1 MKKIKRA
8 DIGIVGAG
16 IMGLALA
23 YQASKKGLKAVIFE
37 RNPKALGASVR
48 NFGLIWPIGQPAG
61 TYLQRAYNSRKTWK
75 KLAEKAGF
83 WYRENGSLHLAYHDD
98 EVNLLQEF
106 MEDAGNRGYQCTWLS
121 AKEICE
127 KNKSVNQHGLKG
139 GMFSYTESCLNPA
152 QAISSIPDWLNANF
166 QVKLRFNTVV
176 NAIDMPW
183 IETHAERW
191 KVDQAY
197 VCSGTDFNSLYP
209 EVFTESALIK
219 CKLQML
225 QTEAQPTNWF
235 LGPTLCGGLTLRH
248 YMSFAHCH
256 ALHSLKS
263 RIQAESPLY
272 DRFGIHVLVT
282 QNQDGE
288 LLIGDSH
295 EYSLLEDPYNN
306 ENINLL
312 ILDYLQKMVNVP
324 DLRIRKR
331 WQGYYASQDQK
342 RDFLVVPEKGVLVVN
357 GLGGGG
363 MTTAF
368 GLAEEI
374 MENL

>member
-1 MKKIKRA
+1 
-8 DIGIVGAG
+8 
-16 IMGLALA
+16 
-23 YQASKKGLKAVIFE
+23 
-37 RNPKALGASVR
+37 
-48 NFGLIWPIGQPAG
+48 
-61 TYLQRAYNSRKTWK
+61 
-75 KLAEKAGF
+75 
-83 WYRENGSLHLAYHDD
+83 
-98 EVNLLQEF
+98 
-106 MEDAGNRGYQCTWLS
+106 
-121 AKEICE
+121 
-127 KNKSVNQHGLKG
+127 
-139 GMFSYTESCLNPA
+139 
-152 QAISSIPDWLNANF
+152 
-166 QVKLRFNTVV
+166 
-176 NAIDMPW
+176 
-183 IETHAERW
+183 
-191 KVDQAY
+191 
-197 VCSGTDFNSLYP
+197 
-209 EVFTESALIK
+209 
-219 CKLQML
+219 
-225 QTEAQPTNWF
+225 
-235 LGPTLCGGLTLRH
+235 
-248 YMSFAHCH
+248 MSFAHCH

-306 ENINLL
+306 ENINQL
-312 ILDYLQKMVNVP
+312 ILDYLQKLVNVP